1 MLLAQAIGFLIFLSV
16 RYQLFPLGN
25 LESIEQP
32 FKDSAIAL
40 LVAPVADRP
49 RIAAEMSKPDFTVRA
64 LPDFQPMDLAID
76 IPPLFRLRDQLLKQ
90 LAGTVDQ
97 LVVEAPMKVEN
108 LGPPMPFQRPDGDL
122 PITVWMRLQD
132 RTWIAV
138 TVPAGRLVPA
148 EPLYLIIPISGAI
161 VSILLISLLAARRI
175 SDSLRRFAG
184 AAERFGIDLKAAPL
198 TESGP
203 AEVRVVIRA
212 FNKMQARLKRFV
224 EDRTQML
231 AAISHDLLTPVSRL
245 RLRSEALPQGEE
257 RLRMLADLDL
267 MNRMITATLDFA
279 RDDVASETRQPLDL
293 ASLLQSIA
301 DEFADAGKP
310 VVYEGPD
317 YLPTVAAPL
326 ALSRGIRN
334 VVENAVRYGSRA
346 DVKLALSAG
355 EAVIT
360 VEDDGPGIPEG
371 ELERVFEP
379 FYRLDKAR
387 SLEPGG
393 SGLGLAI
400 ARNVMRAH
408 GGEIILRNRNE
419 GGLVAQLNLPLTV
432 ARRS

>member
-1 MLLAQAIGFLIFLSV
+1 
-16 RYQLFPLGN
+16 
-25 LESIEQP
+25 
-32 FKDSAIAL
+32 
-40 LVAPVADRP
+40 
-49 RIAAEMSKPDFTVRA
+49 
-64 LPDFQPMDLAID
+64 
-76 IPPLFRLRDQLLKQ
+76 
-90 LAGTVDQ
+90 
-97 LVVEAPMKVEN
+97 
-108 LGPPMPFQRPDGDL
+108 
-122 PITVWMRLQD
+122 
-132 RTWIAV
+132 
-138 TVPAGRLVPA
+138 
-148 EPLYLIIPISGAI
+148 

-301 DEFADAGKP
+301 DEFADAGQP

-400 ARNVMRAH
+400 VRNVMRAH